1 MINEPKK
8 VILHCSDSPQGR
20 GDGAKEIHRWHKMR
34 GWDGIGYNY
43 VIKEDGTIENG
54 RPEYWIPAGAKGY
67 NKDTLHI
74 CLIGIDSFTD
84 EQFGS
89 LAQLL
94 RDIMIRYDIRKKNI
108 IGHYMVSNKT
118 CPNFNVPEFLST
130 KMKG

>member
-8 VILHCSDSPQGR
+8 IILHCSDSPHGR
-20 GDGAKEIHRWHKMR
+20 DDGAKEIHRWHLER

-74 CLIGIDSFTD
+74 CLIGINEFTD
-84 EQFGS
+84 KQFQS
-89 LAQLL
+89 LSILL
-94 RDIMIRYDIRKKNI
+94 RDIMLRYDIKKKDI
-108 IGHYMVSNKT
+108 LGHYQVSSKS
-118 CPNFNVPEFLST
+118 CPNFNVQSFVAT